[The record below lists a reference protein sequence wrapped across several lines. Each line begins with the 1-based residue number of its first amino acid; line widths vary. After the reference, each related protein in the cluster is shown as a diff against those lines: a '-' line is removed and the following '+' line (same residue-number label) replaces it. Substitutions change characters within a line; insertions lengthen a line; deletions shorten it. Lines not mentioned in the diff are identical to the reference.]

1 MEWFGE
7 GGLERRAVLNLGRI
21 AAAGG
26 GLLALATVTAGPAS
40 ATTVPTVPSPEAAPT
55 PSGPATD
62 QPVSPEQPAP
72 ETVPALSK
80 ADVGLS
86 EVDNTADA
94 DKPVSAA
101 QQAALDLKADE
112 TGIVRGTDGR
122 RYRMVACA
130 VRNSGLGFSLIDDD
144 RHTPVGVVSTESALD
159 DMSVTIRMGF
169 DGLKVS
175 SVVVVADETL
185 SAAGYQLG
193 ASVGLN
199 SITIQASQP
208 AGLGDYVSWNGSA
221 WVSLNG
227 LVTSTTMHKS
237 TGLIT
242 CTHAAMSAPYGGSVT
257 SRSLTKRASMEGISA
272 TSTSL
277 YLVDNAGIP
286 VKTPTKD
293 NRFWLTRTG
302 ARRVPMSELAL
313 PSANIWVYGMFEV

>member
-1 MEWFGE
+1 VEWFGE
-7 GGLERRAVLNLGRI
+7 GGVDRRALLNLGRI

-26 GLLALATVTAGPAS
+26 GLLALATVTAGPAQ
-40 ATTVPTVPSPEAAPT
+40 ATTVPTVPQPEVAPT
-55 PSGPATD
+55 PAPSGPPTA
-62 QPVSPEQPAP
+62 QPDPG
-72 ETVPALSK
+72 TVPALSK

-86 EVDNTADA
+86 AVDNTADA

-144 RHTPVGVVSTESALD
+144 RHTPVGVLSTESALD
-159 DMSVTIRMGF
+159 DMSFTIRMGF

-227 LVTSTTMHKS
+227 LVTSTTMNKT

-242 CTHAAMSAPYGGSVT
+242 CTHAAMSSPYGGSVT

-277 YLVDNAGIP
+277 YLVDNAGMP

-302 ARRVPMSELAL
+302 ARRVPMSELVI
-313 PSANIWVYGMFEV
+313 PSANIWVYGMFEA

>member
-7 GGLERRAVLNLGRI
+7 GGVDRRALLNLGRI

-40 ATTVPTVPSPEAAPT
+40 ATTVPTVPPPELAPT
-55 PSGPATD
+55 PAPSGPPT
-62 QPVSPEQPAP
+62 EEPAP
-72 ETVPALSK
+72 ETAPALSK

-86 EVDNTADA
+86 AVDNTADV

-144 RHTPVGVVSTESALD
+144 RHTPVGVVSTENALD
-159 DMSVTIRMGF
+159 DMSVTVRMGF

-185 SAAGYQLG
+185 AAAGYQLG

-227 LVTSTTMHKS
+227 LVTSTTMNKS

-257 SRSLTKRASMEGISA
+257 SRSLTRRASMEGISA

-277 YLVDNAGIP
+277 YLVDNAGMP
-286 VKTPTKD
+286 AKTPTKD

-302 ARRVPMSELAL
+302 ARRVPMSELAV